1 MSIEDPY
8 FVVRDEVQ
16 SAEAAC
22 ARKLQKWRRV
32 MQVDNL
38 KAIVSKMGSC

>member
-22 ARKLQKWRRV
+22 ARKLQKWRKV
-32 MQVDNL
+32 MQVFFATLNFT
-38 KAIVSKMGSC
+38 V